1 MYQLIQTCSFLP
13 QFQEDLTYRHLEPAL
28 AFQLELNRMRLFNL
42 KPIPCANKNLHIYY
56 GAAKKVGKQFLLSSF
71 FFNYLF
77 GVNLYCSTSYSVV
90 VQEGRQREVT
100 DYRFFIRSIVRHS
113 DFVTKVCSI
122 HFIAIFCR
130 KSHPEWQLNTF
141 SLAVLKQ
148 HCIRKAI

>member
-71 FFNYLF
+71 LLRVEALNYLF
-77 GVNLYCSTSYSVV
+77 GVNLYCSTSYSVFI
-90 VQEGRQREVT
+90 QEGRQREVT

-122 HFIAIFCR
+122 NFIAIFC
-130 KSHPEWQLNTF
+130 
-141 SLAVLKQ
+141 
-148 HCIRKAI
+148 

>member
-1 MYQLIQTCSFLP
+1 MYQLIYTCSFLP

-71 FFNYLF
+71 LLRVEALSYLF
-77 GVNLYCSTSYSVV
+77 GVNLYFSTSYSVV

-122 HFIAIFCR
+122 HFIAIFC
-130 KSHPEWQLNTF
+130 
-141 SLAVLKQ
+141 
-148 HCIRKAI
+148 

>member
-71 FFNYLF
+71 LLRVEALNYLF
-77 GVNLYCSTSYSVV
+77 GVNLYFSTSYSVV

-122 HFIAIFCR
+122 NFIAIFC
-130 KSHPEWQLNTF
+130 
-141 SLAVLKQ
+141 
-148 HCIRKAI
+148 